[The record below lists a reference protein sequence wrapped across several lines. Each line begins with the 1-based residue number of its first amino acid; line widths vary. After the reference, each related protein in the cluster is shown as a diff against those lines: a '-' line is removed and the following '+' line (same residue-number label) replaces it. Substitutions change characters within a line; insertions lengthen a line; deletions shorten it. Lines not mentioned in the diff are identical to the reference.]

1 MVEVPKP
8 TWNKLRMDLR
18 DAQEHAYHG
27 RTGAAHEHLRVV
39 NDRLEEIERE
49 AEDDVSS

>member
-18 DAQEHAYHG
+18 DAQRHAYDG
-27 RTGAAHEHLRVV
+27 ETGAAHEYLRVV
-39 NDRLEEIERE
+39 NDRLDEIEE
-49 AEDDVSS
+49 KDKEDD